1 MPDHKQRGP
10 KGASRRPSGDQ
21 KAAKRRRDLSGGAVN
36 LPNWVIDDL
45 ARVTPKERVS
55 GALEALGDASA
66 ALADLR
72 YHAAVKHAKRAK
84 ELAPRDATVRE
95 TLGIAAYRIG
105 DWKTALAE
113 LRAYRRMSGE
123 ITHMPVEMD
132 VLRAQGRGRDV
143 EKVWLELQDRRARAV
158 VYNEGRVVYASYL
171 IDQNRPAEALEVA
184 GKKIPGDKALESDLR
199 RAYVA
204 ARAAARTGD
213 NALARRLAN
222 AIVAADPGFPGLDEL
237 DREIT

>member
-1 MPDHKQRGP
+1 MADKHPKQDVR
-10 KGASRRPSGDQ
+10 AHSSG
-21 KAAKRRRDLSGGAVN
+21 KRRRRDLSGGAVN

-45 ARVTPKERVS
+45 ARVTPKERVPA
-55 GALEALGDASA
+55 ALQELGDASA
-66 ALADLR
+66 ALADFR
-72 YHAAVKHAKRAK
+72 YHAAVRHGRKAK

-123 ITHMPVEMD
+123 TTHMPIEMD
-132 VLRAQGRGRDV
+132 VLRAQNRSRDV
-143 EKVWLELQDRRARAV
+143 EKVWKELEQRGAKPV

-171 IDQNRPAEALEVA
+171 LDQDRPDEALDIA
-184 GKKIPGDKALESDLR
+184 GNKVPRANARESELR

-204 ARAAARTGD
+204 SRASARLGNKD
-213 NALARRLAN
+213 QARRLAD
-222 AIVAADPGFPGLDEL
+222 AIVAVDPGFPGLDEL
-237 DREIT
+237 DHEIGR